1 VSKLV
6 EINFRPGERTLRQF
20 GWIALG
26 GFGLL
31 ALCAWQGWLV
41 FRHGLGAWRDAVTLA
56 LAGLGLLSAA
66 FSLVFPRANAAL
78 FIGLSVVAFPIG
90 FVLSYVIMATLFYVV
105 IAPVGFVMR
114 LFGMDPMDR
123 RFLPGAPTYWL
134 DARPPRAKADYFK
147 QF

>member
-1 VSKLV
+1 MAGMV
-6 EINFRPGERTLRQF
+6 ELNFRPDERTLRQF
-20 GWIALG
+20 GWIALA
-26 GFGLL
+26 GFALL
-31 ALCAWQGWLV
+31 ALCAWNEWLV
-41 FRHGLGAWRDAVTLA
+41 FRHGLGDWRGTVTSVLA
-56 LAGLGLLSAA
+56 ALGLVSAL

-78 FIGLSVVAFPIG
+78 YVGLSLLAFPIG

-114 LFGMDPMDR
+114 RFGMDPMDR
-123 RFLPGAPTYWL
+123 RFVPGAATYWR

>member
-1 VSKLV
+1 VANLV
-6 EINFRPGERTLRQF
+6 ELNFRPNERTLRQF

-31 ALCAWQGWLV
+31 ALCAWNGWLV
-41 FRHGLGAWRDAVTLA
+41 FRHGLGDWRGAVTAL
-56 LAGLGLLSAA
+56 LAGLGVLSAL
-66 FSLVFPRANAAL
+66 FSLVFPRANALL
-78 FIGLSVVAFPIG
+78 FVGLSLVAFPIG

-123 RFLPGAPTYWL
+123 RFLPQATTYWVE
-134 DARPPRAKADYFK
+134 ARRPRAKADYFK
-147 QF
+147 QY